1 MVIWLI
7 GLSKSGKTT
16 IAKKLIK
23 SLNAKKK
30 TNFFHLDGDV
40 IRKIYNDKLGH
51 SIKDRKINAM
61 RISKICKLLSDQKI
75 NVVASV
81 LSNFPYWQKWNK
93 KNIKN
98 YKQVFLKVDLSILL
112 LRDKQKLYQKAI
124 NKKIKNVVG
133 IDIKFKKPIKSS
145 IVINNNKN
153 LKNVNPVVE
162 EIIKKLKIK

>member
-1 MVIWLI
+1 MQ
-7 GLSKSGKTT
+7 
-16 IAKKLIK
+16 
-23 SLNAKKK
+23 KKK

-40 IRKIYNDKLGH
+40 IRKIYSDKLGH
-51 SIKDRKINAM
+51 TIKDRRINAM
-61 RISKICKLLSDQKI
+61 RISKLCKLLSDQGI

-81 LSNFPYWQKWNK
+81 LSNFPLWQKWNK

>member
-16 IAKKLIK
+16 IAKKLIDK
-23 SLNAKKK
+23 LRDTKKL
-30 TNFFHLDGDV
+30 NFFHLDGDIV
-40 IRKIYNDKLGH
+40 RKIYNDKLGH

-75 NVVASV
+75 NVVASI
-81 LSNFPYWQKWNK
+81 LSNFPYWQNWNK